1 MAGKIQTMIPQYGEL
16 NRIYRDYIDNY
27 AFSFDR
33 QKFISDFYQE
43 YNDMKSFEAAILEL
57 VLDKQK
63 EQYTLILNSLKTE
76 IEKSIQPLCNDLRHL
91 EHQLYSQQTN
101 DENLHK
107 DIQMLEK
114 QITDL
119 KNIKSDLT
127 ARINTETEHT
137 RQELND
143 RIISFMS
150 NELSPIKTSIEKN
163 QNDVQSVKEDIQ
175 SLRLEIIRHDKDQEV
190 AQVARFDKFK
200 VVITTIVAV
209 IAALSTLSLWLEPPI
224 RTLINIFF

>member
-1 MAGKIQTMIPQYGEL
+1 MVEEILRNEIHDMSQQIYEL
-16 NRIYRDYIDNY
+16 Q
-27 AFSFDR
+27 
-33 QKFISDFYQE
+33 QKTEHLTNGQRY
-43 YNDMKSFEAAILEL
+43 AAI
-57 VLDKQK
+57 
-63 EQYTLILNSLKTE
+63 SE

-143 RIISFMS
+143 RIISFLS
-150 NELSPIKTSIEKN
+150 NELLPIKTSIEKN

-175 SLRLEIIRHDKDQEV
+175 NLRLEIIKHDKDQEV
-190 AQVARFDKFK
+190 AQAARFDKFK
-200 VVITTIVAV
+200 IVITTIVAV

-224 RTLINIFF
+224 RTLIHIFF

>member
-1 MAGKIQTMIPQYGEL
+1 MVEEILRNEIHDMSQQIYEL
-16 NRIYRDYIDNY
+16 Q
-27 AFSFDR
+27 
-33 QKFISDFYQE
+33 QKPEHLTNGQRY
-43 YNDMKSFEAAILEL
+43 AAI
-57 VLDKQK
+57 
-63 EQYTLILNSLKTE
+63 SE

-175 SLRLEIIRHDKDQEV
+175 SLRLEIIRHDKEQEV

-224 RTLINIFF
+224 RTLIHIFF